1 MHFFA
6 AAAGRLFASKKTPLF
21 LIVMHV
27 SRAYGE
33 QYRAFLYNNT
43 MIQEQALD
51 VLKTGANVFLTGEPG
66 SGKTHTVSTYV
77 RWLQERNVPCA
88 VTAST
93 GIAATH
99 INGRTVHSWSGIG
112 VRTTLTPSDLN
123 TIASNARIAKR
134 IRQARILV
142 IDEISMLSADTFTA
156 IETVCRRMRKN
167 DEPFGSLQVIL
178 VGDFFQLPPV
188 VKAYQE
194 DIRQKTLLG
203 TEDAGSVFA
212 FSSPAWTRANLSVC
226 YLSEQHRQED
236 PAFLDVLLAI
246 RQGIVTGKHRALL
259 QSRSAGASHP
269 GMTQLF
275 SHNKDVDA
283 INNAE
288 LSKLLGET
296 HEFTMLKKGA
306 PAIVDQLARGCLSPE
321 ALALKTGCRV
331 MFTKNDPLL
340 RYANGTLGFVVGF
353 SKETGHP
360 VVKTHTNRLVT
371 AEPAEWSVEDAG
383 SVVARIIQ
391 IPLRLAWAMTVHK
404 SQGMSLDSAHMD
416 LSRVFEYGQG
426 YVALSRVRTLQGLSL
441 GGINERALCIHPHIA
456 KKDAEFRAASQSACH
471 HLSACTPHE
480 ILKKQ
485 NDFIEACGGK
495 KIVQKAYSVKT
506 IREKRANAYRAWSAE
521 EDEDMMDRYRAGDRV
536 ADIAA
541 LLGRNLGAIRSR
553 LKKITEDYD

>member
-1 MHFFA
+1 MNQ
-6 AAAGRLFASKKTPLF
+6 K
-21 LIVMHV
+21 
-27 SRAYGE
+27 
-33 QYRAFLYNNT
+33 
-43 MIQEQALD
+43 QALD

-66 SGKTHTVSTYV
+66 SGKTYTVSRYI

-123 TIASNARIAKR
+123 TIANNTGIAKR
-134 IRQARILV
+134 IRQARVLV

-156 IETVCRRMRKN
+156 IETVCRRIRKS
-167 DEPFGSLQVIL
+167 DESFGSLQIVL

-188 VKAYQE
+188 VNVHRE
-194 DIRQKTLLG
+194 DVKQQTLLG
-203 TEDAGSVFA
+203 TEGVCSVFS
-212 FSSPAWTRANLSVC
+212 FSSSAWDRARFAVC

-246 RQGIVTGKHRALL
+246 RHGTVTGKHRALL
-259 QSRSAGASHP
+259 QSRSAGVP
-269 GMTQLF
+269 YGGMTQLF
-275 SHNKDVDA
+275 PHNKDVDA

-288 LSKLLGET
+288 LSKLLGEA
-296 HEFTMLKKGA
+296 HEFTMLKKGTA
-306 PAIVDQLARGCLSPE
+306 AIVDQLTRGCLSPE

-331 MFTKNDPLL
+331 MFTKNDPSL
-340 RYANGTLGFVVGF
+340 RYVNGTLGTVVGF
-353 SKETGHP
+353 SKETGYP

-371 AEPAEWSVEDAG
+371 AEPAEWSVEDG
-383 SVVARIIQ
+383 GGVVGRITQ

-404 SQGMSLDSAHMD
+404 SQGMSLDAAHMD

-426 YVALSRVRTLQGLSL
+426 YVALSRVRTLRGLSL
-441 GGINERALCIHPHIA
+441 GGINERALCIHPHIT
-456 KKDAEFRAASQSACH
+456 KKDAEFRAASTSACKN
-471 HLSACTPHE
+471 LSARTPHE
-480 ILKKQ
+480 IEKRQ

-495 KIVQKAYSVKT
+495 EVTQTQSHSVRT

-521 EDEDMMDRYRAGDRV
+521 EEEDMMDRYRAGDRI

-541 LLGRNLGAIRSR
+541 LFGRQPGAIRSR
-553 LKKITEDYD
+553 LKKITGASDWYVPYFCNTASTREEGGALKRGR